1 MYHYLSELLALL
13 PRPSSIYY
21 VVSVC
26 VTNERNV
33 AVKGN
38 EMKQQ
43 PLITSTFRLFT
54 LWRKRESWR
63 ENNYIT
69 LMNKLTWLSSAN
81 SDFLLW
87 WTLHVEQISVQ
98 VHTVIPS
105 SVWIVKKKSA
115 LTSLPRIRNWENEA
129 VFHMLHPSEKKGGGG
144 ENLHRQFVSEGDDNE
159 LFLSSPNPP

>member
-33 AVKGN
+33 AVRGN

-87 WTLHVEQISVQ
+87 WTFHVEQISVQ

-105 SVWIVKKKSA
+105 SVWIVKKIRPNFSA
-115 LTSLPRIRNWENEA
+115 SYKKLRKWGSFSYVTPIRKKKKRGGWRKFTQA
-129 VFHMLHPSEKKGGGG
+129 VCFW
-144 ENLHRQFVSEGDDNE
+144 RWR
-159 LFLSSPNPP
+159 